1 MQNNKEQQDK
11 GSIRKESTDV
21 LIVGGGA
28 AAGRAAVEASKYG
41 VKVVLVDKGKFGRSG
56 SSPFAT
62 AMSVSFP
69 NEVDRNNNWE
79 RFVDDVVQSGCGLAN
94 PALAAI
100 MAQESVPR
108 FHDLEAFGGRFQ
120 RLRHEQTARVRAM
133 GQSIPRSHPIDFRIG
148 DYPLVLRKEALRRGV
163 KTYEGVMITRLLTNK
178 SGAACGAMGV
188 SSQGERYLFAAKTV
202 VLACGSATKLY
213 PFSSPAFRTTGDAMA
228 LGLRAGATAVDCEF
242 TELTLTPVLN
252 GLPLSSGGIGV
263 MVRWGAKYLN
273 SKGERFM
280 ERYDPVNLEAAN
292 RAKVVEAVYQE
303 IQAGRGPVICD
314 FREISK
320 EKMEEKQ
327 GRENPVLAH
336 KRRFVEA
343 LGYFPWAIVIH
354 RLLGGLAVDEF
365 GQTMVGNLFAIG
377 ESAGGIHG
385 AARVAGNAVLETQ
398 VFGARAG
405 SQAARIAARQHR
417 MVSLP
422 EDQIEAE
429 TQNLNRLLA
438 PSETS
443 STAAHITDAVQ
454 QTMDQHVNVFRT
466 EEGLTRAVSKLEELR
481 KESDE
486 RLRDPNI
493 IAALEARNL
502 ALVGE
507 MVAKAALLRRETRG
521 CHRRADFPW
530 TDNEHW
536 QKHIGIRLERD
547 GELHLSG
554 LPV

>member
-1 MQNNKEQQDK
+1 MESRSMK
-11 GSIRKESTDV
+11 KESADV

-28 AAGRAAVEASKYG
+28 AAGRAAIEASKHG

-69 NEVDRNNNWE
+69 NDVDPINNWE
-79 RFVDDVVQSGCGLAN
+79 RFVDDSVVSGCGLAS

-100 MAQESVPR
+100 MARESVAR
-108 FHDLEAFGGRFQ
+108 FNDLEDFGGRFQ
-120 RLRHEQTARVRAM
+120 RLRYEQTARVRAM
-133 GQSIPRSHPIDFRIG
+133 GQSIARSHPIDFRVG
-148 DYPLVLRKEALRRGV
+148 DYPLILRKEALRRGV
-163 KTYEGVMITRLLTNK
+163 KIYEGIMINRLLTSKND
-178 SGAACGAMGV
+178 AVCGAMGV
-188 SSQGERYLFAAKTV
+188 SREGERHLFAAKTV

-213 PFSSPAFRTTGDAMA
+213 PFSSPAYRTTGDAMA
-228 LGLRAGATAVDCEF
+228 MGLRAGATAVDCEF

-252 GLPLSSGGIGV
+252 GLPLTSGGIGV

-320 EKMEEKQ
+320 EKMAEKQ

-336 KRRFVEA
+336 KRRYVEA
-343 LGYFPWAIVIH
+343 LGFFPWAIVIH
-354 RLLGGLAVDEF
+354 RLLGGLAIDEF
-365 GQTMVGNLFAIG
+365 GQTSVENLFAIG

-405 SQAARIAARQHR
+405 RQAARIAARRKR
-417 MVSLP
+417 MASLP
-422 EDQIEAE
+422 EDQIQAE
-429 TQNLNRLLA
+429 TQELNKLLA
-438 PSETS
+438 RSENS
-443 STAAHITDAVQ
+443 LTAEQITEAVQ

-466 EEGLTRAVSKLEELR
+466 EGGLTQAVSKLAGLR
-481 KESDE
+481 RESDE

-502 ALVGE
+502 AMVGE
-507 MVAKAALLRRETRG
+507 MVARAALLRRETRG
-521 CHRRADFPW
+521 CHRREDFPLI
-530 TDNEHW
+530 DNEHW
-536 QKHIGIRLERD
+536 QKHIGISRGKN
-547 GELHLSG
+547 GELELFDI
-554 LPV
+554 PV